1 MKLNFLIVSFFIFS
15 TVPLRANPGENG
27 VEDLWEGIY
36 SGKERIGYS
45 RTLFKNDNDKSEIV
59 EESVLKVNALGKTQ
73 EIDVYSN
80 YQLKGFL
87 LQSFEYSVRAGIVD
101 LKILGMREGDKLT
114 IKMISVSGETDME
127 FPLDKEPIVSPI
139 IYKWF
144 LSQKPVM
151 GQSYETFLF
160 DPASVITGIGP
171 DSLKASLVLEG
182 RERIT
187 IPLGTFDTYRV
198 KLKFMNSESTSW
210 IDDRGEVI
218 RENSQLG
225 LVSIKERSGGFL
237 RDTLSSLDVVEKTA
251 VSSNV
256 RLENPRELKL
266 LRLKISGIESF
277 ENLDLIDN
285 NRQFFKD
292 GTIEVRVG
300 SIPED
305 DGYEKSFLQQGLEE
319 YIEPTSLIQS
329 DDEKIIMLTN
339 EILDGRKD
347 PVSGVRKINDWVYR
361 SLEKSPTIGLPNALD
376 VVKTKKGDC
385 NEHAILFAALTRS
398 VGIPTKVVLG
408 LVFLDDKFYYHAWN
422 EVFLGKWIAVDPT
435 FGQFPADA
443 SHVKFI
449 EGNLDK
455 SSEILRLVGKIKL
468 EILEAS

>member
-1 MKLNFLIVSFFIFS
+1 
-15 TVPLRANPGENG
+15 
-27 VEDLWEGIY
+27 
-36 SGKERIGYS
+36 
-45 RTLFKNDNDKSEIV
+45 
-59 EESVLKVNALGKTQ
+59 
-73 EIDVYSN
+73 
-80 YQLKGFL
+80 
-87 LQSFEYSVRAGIVD
+87 
-101 LKILGMREGDKLT
+101 
-114 IKMISVSGETDME
+114 
-127 FPLDKEPIVSPI
+127 
-139 IYKWF
+139 
-144 LSQKPVM
+144 M
-151 GQSYETFLF
+151 GQSYEAFLF
-160 DPASVITGIGP
+160 DPASVVTGIGP

-198 KLKFMNSESTSW
+198 KLKFMNSESISW

-225 LVSIKERSGGFL
+225 LVSIKERSGEFL

-277 ENLDLIDN
+277 ENLDLNDN

-305 DGYEKSFLQQGLEE
+305 DGYEKSFLKQGLEE

-329 DDEKIIMLTN
+329 DDEKIITLTS
-339 EILDGRKD
+339 EILDGSKD
-347 PVSGVRKINDWVYR
+347 PISGVRKINDWVYR
-361 SLEKSPTIGLPNALD
+361 SLEKSPTMGIPNALD
-376 VVKTKKGDC
+376 IVKTKKGDC
-385 NEHAILFAALTRS
+385 NEHAILLAALTRS

-408 LVFLDDKFYYHAWN
+408 LVFLDEKFYYHAWN

>member
-1 MKLNFLIVSFFIFS
+1 V
-15 TVPLRANPGENG
+15 T
-27 VEDLWEGIY
+27 
-36 SGKERIGYS
+36 
-45 RTLFKNDNDKSEIV
+45 
-59 EESVLKVNALGKTQ
+59 
-73 EIDVYSN
+73 
-80 YQLKGFL
+80 
-87 LQSFEYSVRAGIVD
+87 
-101 LKILGMREGDKLT
+101 
-114 IKMISVSGETDME
+114 
-127 FPLDKEPIVSPI
+127 
-139 IYKWF
+139 
-144 LSQKPVM
+144 

-198 KLKFMNSESTSW
+198 RLKFMNSESTSW

-251 VSSNV
+251 VSANV

-292 GTIEVRVG
+292 GAIEVRVG

-408 LVFLDDKFYYHAWN
+408 LVFLDEKFYYHAWN